1 MKAAPV
7 DHYKWTV
14 AHLLKKRRECLGE
27 IDERFARIAELRND
41 IAAIERTLRAF
52 GYDEKFSDK
61 APVPR
66 AILFE
71 KGQLGRAILEELR
84 TATEPVST
92 NYLANALIR
101 RFKQDPED
109 RALLRRYVERICN
122 AMGKLRRNGLVS
134 GAKDKGGHMVW
145 TREKIRSRVI

>member
-14 AHLLKKRRECLGE
+14 AHLLKKRRECLTE

-52 GYDEKFSDK
+52 GYDEEFSDK
-61 APVPR
+61 ASPPR

-84 TATEPVST
+84 TASEPVST

-109 RALLRRYVERICN
+109 RALLRKYVERVCN
-122 AMGKLRRNGLVS
+122 GMTKLRRAGLVQGS
-134 GAKDKGGHMVW
+134 KDKRGVMVW
-145 TREKIRSRVI
+145 TLGPSPLT